1 MSFKPLTKEYLLKR
15 GSCCNNG
22 CKNCPY
28 KIKQKMELKTVMR
41 PEHGKVGLRE
51 LSNDIKNYFNTDN
64 LLFVEV
70 GSYMGESAEVFA
82 QELPNAIIYCIDP
95 WKGNYDEKDAAS
107 HADYT
112 EVEHQFDLRTG
123 NYKNIK
129 KLKGFST
136 DFNTSCDVV
145 YIDGIHTYEGVKED
159 ILHWKLQLNTV
170 KSVICGHDY
179 YTDEEFLKI
188 HTHISGVKQAIDEL
202 LGKPDKTYSDGS
214 WIKYL

>member
-1 MSFKPLTKEYLLKR
+1 MLGSVIGSDTDPLRNSMNPLLSLVR
-15 GSCCNNG
+15 
-22 CKNCPY
+22 
-28 KIKQKMELKTVMR
+28 
-41 PEHGKVGLRE
+41 RE
-51 LSNDIKNYFNTDN
+51 LFPPVVQDSF
-64 LLFVEV
+64 
-70 GSYMGESAEVFA
+70 
-82 QELPNAIIYCIDP
+82 PP
-95 WKGNYDEKDAAS
+95 
-107 HADYT
+107 
-112 EVEHQFDLRTG
+112 
-123 NYKNIK
+123 
-129 KLKGFST
+129 T

-159 ILHWKLQLNTV
+159 ILHWKPQLNTV